1 MLLTLD
7 DVRYTAKPD
16 RAEFARLMNRMK
28 AAKPCEVDKTTLLEH
43 VSNGGSFIGGAFTD
57 ELNTIVSWQVAAL
70 DFDNETEVLDADGEP
85 LKDEQGH
92 VIKRPLLPAEDG
104 YISPFEALD
113 RCASLEI
120 TPFAMY
126 KSFNCSKENTRF
138 RLLFDFSE
146 TTNDETIARAVIYTL
161 LDVFPEADPKCKNP
175 NRIFLGTNQAVWFV
189 CEAWFV

>member
-16 RAEFARLMNRMK
+16 RDEFGRLMNRLK
-28 AAKPCEVDKTTLLEH
+28 AATPRDVDKAELLEH
-43 VSNGGSFIGGAFTD
+43 ISNGGSFVGGVFTNG
-57 ELNTIVSWQVAAL
+57 LSTLISWQVAAL
-70 DFDNETEVLDADGEP
+70 DFDNETEVLDADGKP

-92 VIKRPLLPAEDG
+92 VIKRPLLPTEDG

-120 TPFAMY
+120 APFAMY
-126 KSFNCSKENTRF
+126 KTFNCSKENTRF

-146 TTNDETIARAVIYTL
+146 TTNDDAIARAVIRVL
-161 LDVFPEADPKCKNP
+161 LDTFPEADQKCSNP
-175 NRIFLGTNQAVWFV
+175 NRVFLGTKQAVWFF